1 MHGPKISCLCV
12 VFVNRLSQEQGS
24 VTAASKLQAIENVK
38 KDNARIKMDLELET
52 RQAKLTNTGNTAQ
65 QIQRMTTQVR
75 CASEDSWHPSQS
87 RHSIPAQDAAC
98 RTRVTHFLPR
108 GSSYTLHFGPIFTG

>member
-1 MHGPKISCLCV
+1 MATEAKPDPKQLFQADMEELLRKFRGLEADRAS
-12 VFVNRLSQEQGS
+12 RLAKQGS

-75 CASEDSWHPSQS
+75 A
-87 RHSIPAQDAAC
+87 
-98 RTRVTHFLPR
+98 
-108 GSSYTLHFGPIFTG
+108 